1 MLILALLLC
10 LQGERKTEN
19 VVLVTL
25 DGFRWQEVYGGAEER
40 LISKEL
46 GRVEDVAD
54 LRQRY
59 WRDTPEARR
68 RALLPFLWGEVAGKG
83 QLIGNAA

>member
-1 MLILALLLC
+1 MLFLALLLC

-25 DGFRWQEVYGGAEER
+25 DGFRWQEVFSGAEER

-54 LRQRY
+54 LKRRY
-59 WRDTPEARR
+59 WRPTPEEKIG
-68 RALLPFLWGEVAGKG
+68 RASCRERVYACV
-83 QLIGNAA
+83 